1 MTTNGEREEGR
12 GKTEVQ
18 DLEIHTTMYKTDKKH
33 EYIVQHRELQPLIA
47 IICKEVQSIKVPND
61 YATIHLEQ
69 I

>member
-33 EYIVQHRELQPLIA
+33 EYIVQQQGIIA
-47 IICKEVQSIKVPND
+47 INCNN
-61 YATIHLEQ
+61 L
-69 I
+69 